1 MELVVKHFNELNTKE
16 LFDIYKLRVSVF
28 VVEQNCPYQE
38 IDDTDLVS
46 YHMYYK
52 DKDGIKAYLRIVPK
66 NVTMED
72 VSIGRVISMDRRKG
86 LGSKLLNE
94 GINFIK
100 NKFYVNKIGI
110 EAQVYAKTFYEL
122 QGFKQ
127 ISDEFLIDDIPH
139 IKMLYEAL

>member
-100 NKFYVNKIGI
+100 NKFNVNKIGI

>member
-72 VSIGRVISMDRRKG
+72 ASIGRVISMDRRKG

-94 GINFIK
+94 GIDFIK
-100 NKFYVNKIGI
+100 NKF
-110 EAQVYAKTFYEL
+110 
-122 QGFKQ
+122 
-127 ISDEFLIDDIPH
+127 
-139 IKMLYEAL
+139 M

>member
-139 IKMLYEAL
+139 IKMLYET

>member
-66 NVTMED
+66 NVTIED

-100 NKFYVNKIGI
+100 NKFNVNKIGI

>member
-94 GINFIK
+94 GIDFIK
-100 NKFYVNKIGI
+100 NKFNVNKIGI

>member
-72 VSIGRVISMDRRKG
+72 ASIGRVISMDRRKG

>member
-72 VSIGRVISMDRRKG
+72 ASIGRVISMDRRKG

-94 GINFIK
+94 GIDFIK
-100 NKFYVNKIGI
+100 NKFNVNKIGI

>member
-38 IDDTDLVS
+38 IDDTDLLS

-52 DKDGIKAYLRIVPK
+52 DEEGIKAYLRIVPK
-66 NVTMED
+66 NVTMEYA
-72 VSIGRVISMDRRKG
+72 SIGRVISMDRRKG

-94 GINFIK
+94 GIDFIK
-100 NKFYVNKIGI
+100 NKFNVNKIGI